1 MPWWGICIIFMCSII
16 IISFRKVHTAVSS
29 WQWYVSKRERDMPW
43 GLSLFLG
50 NPSIFYGL
58 NISGSL
64 AQNCW
69 LSVLRNHSSWS
80 YWQWTRPAFNSKVQ
94 HHLIS
99 LITFWTSNIVVT
111 CFYSIYRNSWYFFF
125 SDFFCESMVLF
136 VYGTVP
142 FDWLLCCKH
151 CIPCFSVLIYLEIW
165 LWFVLIT
172 DSCWM
177 RIACSTQLC
186 IFVNNR
192 R

>member
-1 MPWWGICIIFMCSII
+1 MPWWGICIIFMSSII
-16 IISFRKVHTAVSS
+16 IISFRKVHTAVLS

-80 YWQWTRPAFNSKVQ
+80 CWQWTRPAFNSKVQ

-99 LITFWTSNIVVT
+99 LITFWTSNIIVT
-111 CFYSIYRNSWYFFF
+111 CFYSTYRNSWYFFF
-125 SDFFCESMVLF
+125 SDFFVKVWYCLFTVLCLWTGYF
-136 VYGTVP
+136 VVNIVSRAFLSSY
-142 FDWLLCCKH
+142 
-151 CIPCFSVLIYLEIW
+151 IW
-165 LWFVLIT
+165 KSGCDLFW
-172 DSCWM
+172 
-177 RIACSTQLC
+177 
-186 IFVNNR
+186 
-192 R
+192 